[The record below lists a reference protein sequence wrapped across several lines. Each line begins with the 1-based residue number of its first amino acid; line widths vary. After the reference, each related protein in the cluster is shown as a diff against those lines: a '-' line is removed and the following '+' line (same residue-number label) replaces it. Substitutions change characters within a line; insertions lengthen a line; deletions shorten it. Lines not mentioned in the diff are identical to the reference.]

1 MTGVLSTRRLKKR
14 VNMLLETK
22 RMLLRFKTEISYASE
37 DIGAIIRSSAEYTV
51 CEAAAALP
59 SFLFNPCHALLEAA
73 KDKLPDAKDIEW
85 FEDFI
90 SGLGQSDTA
99 GQVEHI
105 DLHKELLQTH
115 IDQAVHDYS
124 TKAKLYLALGL
135 FSGVVLCTLI
145 A

>member
-1 MTGVLSTRRLKKR
+1 MTGILSTKRLKKR

-22 RMLLRFKTEISYASE
+22 RMLLRFKTEISYASQ
-37 DIGAIIRSSAEYTV
+37 DIGAIIRTASEYTV
-51 CEAAAALP
+51 CEAAVALP
-59 SFLFNPCHALLEAA
+59 AFMLNPCHALLEAA
-73 KDKLPDAKDIEW
+73 RDNLPDSKDIEW

-99 GQVEHI
+99 GQIEHI
-105 DLHKELLQTH
+105 DLHKELLQSH

-145 A
+145 V